1 MYYGYTRF
9 GNDTSTLAGEDAY
22 RVGKTSL
29 ERRFVSGNKHF
40 SGPMY
45 SLKII
50 LLVENNPFFP
60 SIAKALRD
68 GGGGAKVNFG
78 YFGYVQEY

>member
-45 SLKII
+45 ALKII

-60 SIAKALRD
+60 SIAKALRG